1 MSILLVGYSKIK
13 TNMDQRVSFD
23 NRVSFDD
30 TNCSRYPSEEEWEK
44 LCILA
49 KANFLLQ
56 EKNYTQ
62 NELYLRCAQEK
73 ARLDAR
79 ANHSPNLSQGD
90 KQHVWNTPLT
100 PKQLRDLIAEQV
112 INQG

>member
-1 MSILLVGYSKIK
+1 
-13 TNMDQRVSFD
+13 MDQP
-23 NRVSFDD
+23 RVSFDD
-30 TNCSRYPSEEEWEK
+30 TDCSQCPSPEQWEK

-49 KANFLLQ
+49 EANFLLQ

-73 ARLDAR
+73 ARLDCIKLCNVIDAR
-79 ANHSPNLSQGD
+79 PNLSQGD

-100 PKQLRDLIAEQV
+100 PKQLRVMIAE
-112 INQG
+112 